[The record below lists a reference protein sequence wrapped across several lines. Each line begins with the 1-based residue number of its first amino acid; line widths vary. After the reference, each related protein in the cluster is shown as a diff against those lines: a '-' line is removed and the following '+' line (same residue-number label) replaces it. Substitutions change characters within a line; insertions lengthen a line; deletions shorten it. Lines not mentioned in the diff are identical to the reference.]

1 MSINEFTPLQQLL
14 FLYNLRNLAL
24 SSTLNVNNH
33 TLDSIIKNNVPA
45 PRIDILK
52 KISAYLN
59 VSIDL
64 VVNNSL
70 DYSIKIENKSLKKP
84 IYIGFYEYI
93 ILRSRL
99 MIRDVVSNNAIKHE
113 IKNDSLDIFKNN
125 FDLSKKIFEE
135 NENVELVNPI
145 HLILFI
151 PNNKAYMF
159 KTKYN
164 EYLEYLC
171 KVIDKVYS
179 SSFAKKQKNILKNN
193 IFSKPLEE
201 SLGSP
206 DPEKIKKYIQR
217 MEEKKGD
224 GIK

>member
-64 VVNNSL
+64 IVNNSL

-99 MIRDVVSNNAIKHE
+99 MIQDVVSNNAIKHE
-113 IKNDSLDIFKNN
+113 IKNDSLDIFKNY

-145 HLILFI
+145 NLILFI

-171 KVIDKVYS
+171 EVIDKVYS
-179 SSFAKKQKNILKNN
+179 NSFAKKQKNILKNN